1 MASPSGG
8 GAKVKGSPRKGPAY
22 TNAFKKWK
30 SRSGNEES
38 GALASCS
45 PEPIPSCAL
54 CLYCFLQDDCPPSIT
69 IYTIYILA
77 LANGKCA
84 IISITVINV
93 YVSLSRFFFRSVVS
107 SRLLFFSSFGLQ
119 IYVSSIRTACNVLN
133 KSSFVPSPNEAC

>member
-93 YVSLSRFFFRSVVS
+93 YVSLSRFFFVLWYLQGLFF
-107 SRLLFFSSFGLQ
+107 LLFWLANLCFFYTYCLQ
-119 IYVSSIRTACNVLN
+119 CI
-133 KSSFVPSPNEAC
+133 K